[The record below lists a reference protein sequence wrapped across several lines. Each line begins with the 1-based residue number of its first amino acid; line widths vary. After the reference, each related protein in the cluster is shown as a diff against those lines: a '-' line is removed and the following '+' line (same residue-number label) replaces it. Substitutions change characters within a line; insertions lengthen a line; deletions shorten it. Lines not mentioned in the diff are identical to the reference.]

1 METDGG
7 FLKSLTRATQYDGK
21 RCWLVELFSILFL
34 FLDSSSLA
42 DGVEVGAHCSLLAAC
57 CSLLA
62 ACCSGNNKKQEG
74 KEPLSV
80 LLLALFAYR

>member
-42 DGVEVGAHCSLLAAC
+42 DGVEVGAHCSLLAAR
-57 CSLLA
+57 
-62 ACCSGNNKKQEG
+62 CSGNNKKQEG

-80 LLLALFAYR
+80 VLLALFAYR